1 MDVGKVFVF
10 GKFMILPCS
19 VRIQRDTGI
28 RNAENQGRRCAL
40 SRTGSSVL
48 YRTMT
53 KKTSPWM
60 AADPGPMPRVSA
72 ATLPRLSRKFA
83 VLNCALFHG
92 IRHYLQ
98 FAKVVHMDE
107 TTMAFLVPREEASAA
122 LAAINGHLAVAGL
135 SITREDVLTL
145 AEQRAE
151 LLAEV
156 ERMCPDYKG
165 LHVNLYDLLIPHEG
179 ELVRAASRARQT

>member
-1 MDVGKVFVF
+1 
-10 GKFMILPCS
+10 
-19 VRIQRDTGI
+19 
-28 RNAENQGRRCAL
+28 
-40 SRTGSSVL
+40 
-48 YRTMT
+48 MT

-135 SITREDVLTL
+135 SSTREDVLRL
-145 AEQRAE
+145 ARMLWEKDCNNKELIAKVYRMIYDKQSYPYREMRYGWNLMQSMRTTRSSRRCGLASTSTRVMWPKSQRC
-151 LLAEV
+151 
-156 ERMCPDYKG
+156 RRK
-165 LHVNLYDLLIPHEG
+165 
-179 ELVRAASRARQT
+179 R

>member
-1 MDVGKVFVF
+1 
-10 GKFMILPCS
+10 
-19 VRIQRDTGI
+19 
-28 RNAENQGRRCAL
+28 
-40 SRTGSSVL
+40 
-48 YRTMT
+48 
-53 KKTSPWM
+53 
-60 AADPGPMPRVSA
+60 
-72 ATLPRLSRKFA
+72 
-83 VLNCALFHG
+83 
-92 IRHYLQ
+92 
-98 FAKVVHMDE
+98 MDE

-135 SITREDVLTL
+135 SITREDVLRL